1 MEPADRGQFQI
12 SLQLSTSI
20 FQRPYFQGCGK
31 RGLVLNLPFAFLAKS
46 GGVSD
51 PSHKGGRK
59 AGRALCSIGGQ

>member
-31 RGLVLNLPFAFLAKS
+31 RGLVLNLPFAFLGEI
-46 GGVSD
+46 GGV
-51 PSHKGGRK
+51 PSATHKGGR
-59 AGRALCSIGGQ
+59 

>member
-31 RGLVLNLPFAFLAKS
+31 RGLVLNLPFAFLAES
-46 GGVSD
+46 GAVPD

>member
-20 FQRPYFQGCGK
+20 FQRPYLQGCGE
-31 RGLVLNLPFAFLAKS
+31 RGLVLNLPFAFLAES
-46 GGVSD
+46 GGVPD

>member
-31 RGLVLNLPFAFLAKS
+31 RGLVLNLPFAFLAES
-46 GGVSD
+46 GVPD